1 MYYITIDFP
10 SGLKK
15 FTYKDGD
22 GAILNISDS
31 RRSLSIDENTQNQ
44 VITITF
50 DNTKGYWYSIM
61 NTTDRALLD
70 RELKRYTLSG
80 VLIDTFRISS
90 FPPADTPVQFK
101 IKADTQT
108 SLAGPISAKITRS
121 LYPNIGDNDGKYY
134 GNIVCGVCSDADWKA
149 IGMLPAVKV
158 DTGKFHAAWHHLK
171 AVSTVYLEDGTP
183 VSSYTV
189 DNNADGCCYIMT
201 SETAGVIYFNCQGM
215 ADQGGVLI
223 YNPVYQFQAI
233 NDQFLGFNLTGVAD
247 AAALAASRGYTNSVI
262 VINTEYSLK
271 QFCKD
276 LFVNYDMLI
285 YMTADGGLAV
295 KVQNWIDVTPVAKIT
310 ATSIQTY
317 ALNLNTDNI
326 CTQYSCL
333 YRYHWRDQ
341 ELKQSTTVSTTSLW
355 PSRSDNLQFYF
366 HLDDSTAQDRAA
378 RLLFLRRDFIEE
390 ITFILLRKDVSF
402 DLGDYI
408 TVNYPLSMHPGENRV
423 CQVLEMLEARED
435 LFTVKAVDVDQ
446 INQRQIILR
455 AYGDSRSAHLKADN
469 DPEIHLLI

>member
-31 RRSLSIDENTQNQ
+31 RRSLSIDENTENQ

-50 DNTKGYWYSIM
+50 DNAHGYWYAIM
-61 NTTDRALLD
+61 NTTDRALIG

-80 VLIDTFRISS
+80 VLVDTFLISS

-101 IKADTQT
+101 IKADTQ
-108 SLAGPISAKITRS
+108 SRLAAPISLKLTR
-121 LYPNIGDNDGKYY
+121 LFFPNIGDNDGKYY

-171 AVSTVYLEDGTP
+171 AVSGVFQEDGTP

-189 DNNADGCCYIMT
+189 DNNTDGCCYILT
-201 SETAGVIYFNCQGM
+201 SQTDAVIYFNCQGM
-215 ADQGGVLI
+215 KDQAGVLI

-233 NDQFLGFNLTGVAD
+233 NDLFLGFTLTGAAA

-262 VINTEYSLK
+262 VINSEYTLK
-271 QFCKD
+271 QLTKD
-276 LFVNYDMLI
+276 LYINYDILI
-285 YMTADGGLAV
+285 YMSADGGLVV
-295 KVQNWIDVTPVAKIT
+295 KIQDWIDVTPVARIT
-310 ATSIQTY
+310 ATGIQTY

-326 CTQYSCL
+326 TTEYSCL
-333 YRYHWRDQ
+333 YRYHWKDQ
-341 ELKQSTTVSTTSLW
+341 EYKQATTVSTISLY
-355 PSRSDNLQFYF
+355 PSRTGEIPLTF
-366 HLDDSTAQDRAA
+366 HQDASTAQDRAA
-378 RLLFLRRDFIEE
+378 RLLFLRRDFLEE
-390 ITFILLRKDVSF
+390 ITITLLRKDITF
-402 DLGDYI
+402 DLGDCI
-408 TVNYPLSMHPGENRV
+408 TINYPLSMHPGENRL

-435 LFTVKAVDVDQ
+435 LVSVKAIDVDK
-446 INQRQIILR
+446 INSRRIILR
-455 AYGDSRSAHLKADN
+455 ADN
-469 DPEIHLLI
+469 DPRIAKLLADSDPEIYQLI